1 MLESTL
7 FDLDELIASMH
18 PENAKDHDVGSVGLA
33 IDDLG
38 FIERVVRN
46 WRTLN
51 VVAGHGRIMALA
63 HARDAYAADS
73 DSNPIPDGVESWVEK
88 VENDRVHIR
97 WLIPGD
103 WCDLSPEQ
111 ERRALVSLNQTT
123 IAGGW
128 DEVKLVALLSEVLH
142 DDGPEKLAATGFDEQ
157 DLDALIME
165 LEQQAHQGADKG
177 AKPPEEAPALQVKWQ
192 TATGQL
198 WKLGKHLVIC
208 GDATDERIV
217 ARVLKGRKADI
228 ILTDPPYSSGG
239 FQDGQKRQSSSIG
252 TRQGASIARDNM
264 TSRGYTA
271 LISRVLANVDA
282 ESLYLFCDW
291 RMWATTSDVLE
302 SSGYPL
308 RNMLVWDKQSMGM
321 GFPWRMQHELIAF
334 AKRSAAEMMDGDKGN
349 VLQAG
354 RSGNEHHPTEKP
366 VDLLTQ
372 ILENTKGR
380 KVYDPFGG
388 SGSTLIACEQMS
400 RECRMIEVSP
410 AYVAVILERWAEMTG
425 KVPELVEV

>member
-1 MLESTL
+1 MLEATY
-7 FDLDELIASMH
+7 FDLDELLACMH
-18 PENAKDHDVGSVGLA
+18 PQNAKEHDVGAIGLG

-51 VVAGHGRIMALA
+51 VVAGHGRIITLA
-63 HARDAYAADS
+63 EQRADP
-73 DSNPIPDGVESWVEK
+73 NGERPDEIEYYTEEGPNQELIT
-88 VENDRVHIR
+88 H

-103 WCDLSPEQ
+103 WCELSPAKEL
-111 ERRALVSLNQTT
+111 RALATLNQTT

-142 DDGPEKLAATGFDEQ
+142 EDGPEKLQATGFDEQ

-165 LEQQAHQGADKG
+165 LEQQSHAGGDKG
-177 AKPPEEAPALQVKWQ
+177 GAAPEQAPALAEKWGVS
-192 TATGQL
+192 TGQL
-198 WKLGKHLVIC
+198 WKLGNHRVIC

-217 ARVLKGRKADI
+217 ARVLGGRKVDI
-228 ILTDPPYSSGG
+228 VLADPPYSSGG

-271 LISRVLANVDA
+271 LIARVLANVDA
-282 ESLYLFCDW
+282 EAAYLFCDW

-302 SSGYPL
+302 SSGYPV

-321 GFPWRMQHELIAF
+321 GFPWRNEHELIAF
-334 AKRSAAEMMDGDKGN
+334 AKRSAAKMLSGDKGN
-349 VLQAG
+349 VLQAA
-354 RSGNEHHPTEKP
+354 RSGNENHPTEKP

-372 ILENTKGR
+372 ILENTEGR
-380 KVYDPFGG
+380 TVYDPFGG
-388 SGSTLIACEQMS
+388 SGSTLIACEQMA
-400 RECRMIEVSP
+400 RKCRIVEVSP
-410 AYVAVILERWAEMTG
+410 AYVAVILQRWSEMTEHM
-425 KVPELVEV
+425 PELVES